1 MDMWFCL
8 TPNML
13 NAIASC
19 SGIVYFIDAARCS
32 VKINGVMVRIQRIG
46 NDWFASSSSPEFYDL
61 VVRYISKPSKRGT
74 VIRMNEIQML
84 GVITYICKIDP
95 EEGNDAS

>member
-1 MDMWFCL
+1 MDMWLCL

-13 NAIASC
+13 NVIASC
-19 SGIVYFIDAARCS
+19 SGNVYFIDAARCS
-32 VKINGVMVRIQRIG
+32 VKMNGVMVKIQRIG
-46 NDWFASSSSPEFYDL
+46 NDWFTSSSSPQFYN
-61 VVRYISKPSKRGT
+61 VAVRYTSKPSKRGT

-95 EEGNDAS
+95 EEGK

>member
-1 MDMWFCL
+1 MVGMWFCL

-46 NDWFASSSSPEFYDL
+46 NDWFASSSSPEFYNL
-61 VVRYISKPSKRGT
+61 VVRHISKPPKRGT
-74 VIRMNEIQML
+74 VIRMNEIQMF
-84 GVITYICKIDP
+84 GVITYICKIDR
-95 EEGNDAS
+95 EEGK